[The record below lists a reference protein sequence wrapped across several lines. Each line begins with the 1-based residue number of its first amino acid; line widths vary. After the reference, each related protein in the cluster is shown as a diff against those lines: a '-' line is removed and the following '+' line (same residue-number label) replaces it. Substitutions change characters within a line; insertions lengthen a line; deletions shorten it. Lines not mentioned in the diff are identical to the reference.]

1 MEPCHAGKC
10 ECCSKSIVTKFNSN
24 QIFVSD
30 SVQANLEID
39 HFKEDT
45 FNEQDYLNNNVI
57 DSYDN
62 DYYLMNELLSK
73 TKVQEPVKS
82 RSAAYFYF
90 YCNAEKYSEIFKR
103 HFIKTEPM
111 FIEGELSN
119 AIILL
124 DLPPDSDS
132 LLILNEIFEKNT
144 PVDKKRIER
153 SIMLS
158 KESIDKNREH
168 LIQINKH
175 KFLFK
180 RSIILDGY

>member
-1 MEPCHAGKC
+1 MEPCNPGKC
-10 ECCSKSIVTKFNSN
+10 ECCCKSIVTKFNSN

-39 HFKEDT
+39 DFNEDT
-45 FNEQDYLNNNVI
+45 LNEHEYLNNKVK

-62 DYYLMNELLSK
+62 DYYLMNEFLSK
-73 TKVQEPVKS
+73 TKVEEPVKS

-90 YCNAEKYSEIFKR
+90 YCNAEKYSDIFKR
-103 HFIKTEPM
+103 HFIKAEPM

-132 LLILNEIFEKNT
+132 LLVLNEIFEKNT
-144 PVDKKRIER
+144 PVDRKRIER
-153 SIMLS
+153 CIMLN
-158 KESIDKNREH
+158 KESIDKNKEH

-180 RSIILDGY
+180 RSIILDGH